1 MVLTTI
7 SKVIKYVFRK
17 PYTRLVPEK
26 EYPLKI
32 EGIRGR
38 HVLDMNKCTGCSM
51 CQAVCPA
58 NSIDMVFVE
67 GNWPQ
72 NKRNRFPRID
82 LHKCTFCGLCVEYCP
97 FGALSMTNITGF
109 ELYTQDKKD
118 TIYYPIELSKIPEDP
133 RIKITIIKEIFKL
146 PEETKAK
153 PGGGESGKR

>member
-1 MVLTTI
+1 MVTSTLY
-7 SKVIKYVFRK
+7 KVFKYLFKK
-17 PYTRLVPEK
+17 PYTRLVPEL
-26 EYPLKI
+26 EPPLKV

-109 ELYTQDKKD
+109 ELYTKDKKD
-118 TIYYPIELSKIPEDP
+118 TLYYPTELSKTPEDT
-133 RIKITIIKEIFKL
+133 RIKISVTKEKFKV
-146 PEETKAK
+146 PEETS
-153 PGGGESGKR
+153 PRGDESGNS